1 MLQYVSLQ
9 SYAKIA
15 RVTALYRLTT
25 GQQKGINM
33 LSIYC
38 SISKMQCKGE
48 CYRKC
53 EVQTCKSLTP
63 NAEDKTD
70 QH

>member
-9 SYAKIA
+9 PYAKIA

-38 SISKMQCKGE
+38 SISNI
-48 CYRKC
+48 YIH
-53 EVQTCKSLTP
+53 
-63 NAEDKTD
+63 
-70 QH
+70 QHKIQSTKVL